1 MLPQEIIRKK
11 RNGQSLLKEEID
23 CFVKGL
29 LDQSFS
35 DSQINSSFE
44 GQSDVLTLN
53 LERNLLAVEPL
64 YQVVLQYQLVPA

>member
-35 DSQINSSFE
+35 DSQIAAMSMAIFFNNMNDEETTNLTGAMANS
-44 GQSDVLTLN
+44 
-53 LERNLLAVEPL
+53 
-64 YQVVLQYQLVPA
+64 